1 MICPR
6 RMVAALLATA
16 PVGLPASALA
26 QDAPRPRTGPDAVAA
41 PMAPY
46 AEPTALPQPAFAIT
60 SEDAPTRYQLI
71 LIDVNIVAS
80 PGAEPVPRANWRPI
94 SDAVSGLQLEHR
106 PGQPLDVGWVRRQFA
121 LNGLGGGSG
130 TVERAL
136 ALVQLVNASFV
147 SAGFI
152 NSGLVVARQDALKG
166 GTLVLNLIY
175 GQLAAQSGAAPAIS
189 VEFARGGSEG
199 LTSDY
204 VTRRMPSARARPLS
218 GLDIE
223 RDFRLLADDPAIRT
237 INADLR
243 PGSRPGEATLRLLI
257 DSQERFE
264 TYITAG
270 NTRSP
275 SVGGERIAGGGSVRN
290 MLTGGD
296 LLSAEIGKT
305 EGLSDYSA
313 SYATPLFSTN
323 LSLSLRGSI
332 NNAAV
337 VDSQLI
343 PLDISSR
350 DRAAEIGLTYR
361 VLRRPLTPLGVMGEW
376 SPAQSLSLG
385 VLLAHRQS
393 RSFLFGQPFSFA
405 PGSVN
410 GRSRYTA
417 MRLVGDFLVRNVREV
432 FAVSLTATM
441 GLDGTRSTVGGALN
455 PDQDFKAALLQLNY
469 ARRLTNQGMEAR
481 GRLTGQISDSVLYS
495 GERLST
501 GGETTVRGYRENLLL
516 TDKGLAGSIELS
528 QPFSLSDNRR
538 GFDWGAFR
546 ASVFTDAAYLRNERG
561 APLATKSL
569 YSVGAALSWVP
580 SDAIVARFSY
590 GHALKDVGN
599 AGNRDIQDRG
609 MHFRII
615 VYPFRLLR

>member
-1 MICPR
+1 MISR
-6 RMVAALLATA
+6 LGRVGALLAAATA
-16 PVGLPASALA
+16 GLPVGAFA

-41 PMAPY
+41 PTAPY
-46 AEPTALPQPAFAIT
+46 AEPTELPQPAFTIESA
-60 SEDAPTRYQLI
+60 SAPTPSQLTVT
-71 LIDVNIVAS
+71 DVKIVAS
-80 PGAEPVPRANWRPI
+80 PGAEPVPRANWRPLL
-94 SDAVSGLQLEHR
+94 DAVSGLQLEHQ
-106 PGQPLDVGWVRRQFA
+106 PGQPLDEEWVRRQFV
-121 LNGLGGGSG
+121 LNGLVGGSG
-130 TVERAL
+130 TVDRAL
-136 ALVQLVNASFV
+136 ALVQLINTNFI
-147 SAGFI
+147 SAGYI
-152 NSGLVVARQDALKG
+152 NSGLVVAQQGALNG
-166 GTLVLNLIY
+166 STLVLNLIY
-175 GQLAAQSGAAPAIS
+175 GQLAAQSPAAPAIS

-199 LTSDY
+199 LTAEY
-204 VTRRMPSARARPLS
+204 VMRRMPSAKARPLN
-218 GLDIE
+218 GMDIE

-257 DSQERFE
+257 DPQERFE
-264 TYITAG
+264 TYVTAG

-305 EGLSDYSA
+305 KGLSDYSA

-323 LSLSLRGSI
+323 LSFSLRGSI

-337 VDSQLI
+337 VDSQLV

-350 DRAAEIGLTYR
+350 DRAAETGLTYR
-361 VLRRPLTPLGVMGEW
+361 LLHRPLTPLGASGEW
-376 SPAQSLSLG
+376 SPAQSLSFG

-441 GLDGTRSTVGGALN
+441 GLQGTRSTVGGALN
-455 PDQDFKAALLQLNY
+455 PNEDFKAALMQVNY
-469 ARRLTNQGMEAR
+469 ARRLTSKGLELR
-481 GRLTGQISDSVLYS
+481 SRLTGQISDSVLYA

-516 TDKGLAGSIELS
+516 TDKGLVGSIELM
-528 QPFSLSDNRR
+528 QPFSLSGNRR
-538 GFDWGAFR
+538 GFDWAGFR
-546 ASVFTDAAYLRNERG
+546 ASVFTDAAYLRNGRG
-561 APLATKSL
+561 APLAAKSL

-590 GHALKDVGN
+590 GHALKEVGN

-615 VYPFRLLR
+615 VYPLRLLR